1 MALFF
6 KAGRQILFICF
17 ALTIPCSG
25 SEASPQPNFVFFI
38 TDDVGWNDLAC
49 YGNKVILTPHLDA
62 LATRGMR
69 FTEAYLTTS
78 SCSPS
83 RCSIITSRYP
93 HNTGAPELHTRL
105 PEGMILFPEELRK
118 AGYFTVLS
126 GKHHMGPNADPAFE
140 KISKGR
146 GPGRS
151 EDWVEILK
159 QRPKDVPFFAWFA
172 SVDAH
177 RDWQIDEDN
186 TIYNPEDIEVPPFL
200 YDGPKTKRDMA
211 DYYHEVSRIDSTMG
225 KLIAELK
232 RQKIEKDT
240 YIIFM
245 SDNGRPFPRCK
256 TRLYQSGIKTPFIV
270 SCPGTVNPA
279 VTDSLISSIDVGPTV
294 LELAG
299 LKKRAEMQGVS
310 FLKVLKN
317 PKAKVRDFVFA
328 EQNWHVFQAHQRMVR
343 SGDFLYI
350 KNRFPDKL
358 ALSKESDATF
368 PAGEEL
374 WAKEKAGE
382 LNELQRDVF
391 LQPRPEEELY
401 QISDDPFQLHSQAGE
416 KEYATKLK
424 EMRTAMRR
432 WTEQTGDTVP
442 ENPTLDRQDAD
453 GIKIPG
459 HKHLEMPGAAKNAMR
474 INKQG
479 PVLK

>member
-1 MALFF
+1 
-6 KAGRQILFICF
+6 
-17 ALTIPCSG
+17 
-25 SEASPQPNFVFFI
+25 
-38 TDDVGWNDLAC
+38 
-49 YGNKVILTPHLDA
+49 
-62 LATRGMR
+62 
-69 FTEAYLTTS
+69 
-78 SCSPS
+78 
-83 RCSIITSRYP
+83 
-93 HNTGAPELHTRL
+93 
-105 PEGMILFPEELRK
+105 
-118 AGYFTVLS
+118 
-126 GKHHMGPNADPAFE
+126 MGTNADPAFE

-146 GPGRS
+146 GPGKS
-151 EDWVEILK
+151 EDWVDILK

-200 YDGPKTKRDMA
+200 YDGPKTKQDMA

-232 RQKIEKDT
+232 RQKIEKNT

-279 VTDSLISSIDVGPTV
+279 VTNSLISSIDVGPTV

-299 LKKRAEMQGVS
+299 VKKSAEMQGVS

-317 PKAKVRDFVFA
+317 PKTKVRDFAFA

-350 KNRFPDKL
+350 KNNFTDKL

-382 LNELQRDVF
+382 LNELQRDIF

-401 QISDDPFQLHSQAGE
+401 QISDDPFQLHSQAGK
-416 KEYATKLK
+416 KEYAAKLK
-424 EMRTAMRR
+424 EMRAAMRR

-442 ENPTLDRQDAD
+442 ENPTPDRQDAD
-453 GIKIPG
+453 GKKIPG
-459 HKHLEMPGAAKNAMR
+459 HGHLEMPGAAKNATR